1 MNKKMIEMLQKRQ
14 TELNGQIERVNNAL
28 IESDDK
34 EERAKLSETLSKLRD
49 ELNEVDEVLKS
60 IDEESPLEDEDQ
72 PSPEG
77 RSMLIGSYQKRDNK
91 EKNVD
96 PYDTVEYRTAFMN
109 YVCRNTPIP
118 AELRVNASTTTT
130 DASAVIPTTILNEI
144 IRELKVRGNI
154 WNKVRKLNI
163 QGGVEVPILSLI
175 PTASWIGENKEA
187 ESQKLDANSTVSFKY
202 YGLEC
207 KLSQSILVNVTT
219 LDMFQQQFVELAT
232 EAIIAALEKGVFNGS
247 GTGQMTGITKDARV
261 TKVVELTAADI
272 VKWDI
277 WKKNVFAKIG
287 KAYKNGEFFM
297 AESTF
302 QSYVDGMVD
311 ANGQPVARVNYGI
324 AEDPVYRFGGKNVET
339 VEEDIIESFDTA
351 ETGAVIAVFGDLR
364 NYAINSN
371 MQMRVDKWEDHDTH
385 EIKNNCL
392 MICDGKVLDPN
403 GFILIK
409 KKVTA

>member
-72 PSPEG
+72 PLPEG

-187 ESQKLDANSTVSFKY
+187 ESQKLEPNSTVSFKY

>member
-14 TELNGQIERVNNAL
+14 TELNGQIERVSNAL

-49 ELNEVDEVLKS
+49 ELNEVEEVLKS

-72 PSPEG
+72 QKQEG
-77 RSMLIGSYQKRDNK
+77 RSMLIGSYQRRDHK

-118 AELRVNASTTTT
+118 AELRANASTTTT

-187 ESQKLDANSTVSFKY
+187 ESQKLEANSTVSFKY

-261 TKVVELTAADI
+261 TKVVELTADDI

-297 AESTF
+297 TESTF

-371 MQMRVDKWEDHDTH
+371 LQMRVDKWEDHDTH

>member
-72 PSPEG
+72 PLPEG